1 MDEQDESRK
10 TRKPTCISLAFYSR
24 VIATFG
30 RAQAAATQVNNGEE
44 SKDGED

>member
-1 MDEQDESRK
+1 MDEQDESKK

-30 RAQAAATQVNNGEE
+30 RAHAAATQVNNGEE
-44 SKDGED
+44 SKDGDD